1 MNSKKISSVIKGWLF
16 IGFGTLI
23 IVIFCFYPMIGALA
37 NSFQTGMGMN
47 LHFCGL
53 ANYKRL
59 LVDPIFLSSVKN
71 TFLYLIVQVP
81 VMLFLA
87 MLYAVLLNDKKLK
100 CRSFFRIAIFLPCV
114 TSLVAYAVLFKS
126 LFSDSGFINQ
136 MLMTLHVIQSPIHWL
151 TDAFWGEITIIIAI
165 TWRWTGYNMI
175 FFLSAL
181 QNIDPEIYEA
191 AEIDGANVVQKFF
204 SITAPLLKPIILFTS
219 ITSISGTL
227 QLFDEVVNLTQGG
240 PGNATITMSQYIYNL
255 CFKYTPDFGYASAV
269 SYAILLM
276 IVVLTA
282 IQFKVTGGKKND

>member
-23 IVIFCFYPMIGALA
+23 IVVFCFYPMIGALA

-151 TDAFWGEITIIIAI
+151 TDALWGKITIIIAI

>member
-114 TSLVAYAVLFKS
+114 TSLVAYADLFKS

-151 TDAFWGEITIIIAI
+151 TDALWGKITIIIAI

>member
-151 TDAFWGEITIIIAI
+151 ADAFWGKIRIIIAI

>member
-23 IVIFCFYPMIGALA
+23 IVIFCFYPMIEALA

-151 TDAFWGEITIIIAI
+151 TDAFWGKITIIIAI

>member
-1 MNSKKISSVIKGWLF
+1 M
-16 IGFGTLI
+16 
-23 IVIFCFYPMIGALA
+23 A
-37 NSFQTGMGMN
+37 
-47 LHFCGL
+47 
-53 ANYKRL
+53 
-59 LVDPIFLSSVKN
+59 
-71 TFLYLIVQVP
+71 
-81 VMLFLA
+81 
-87 MLYAVLLNDKKLK
+87 
-100 CRSFFRIAIFLPCV
+100 
-114 TSLVAYAVLFKS
+114 
-126 LFSDSGFINQ
+126 SDF
-136 MLMTLHVIQSPIHWL
+136 
-151 TDAFWGEITIIIAI
+151 FWGKITIIIAI

-282 IQFKVTGGKKND
+282 IQFKVTGGNKHD

>member
-23 IVIFCFYPMIGALA
+23 IVVFCFYPMIGALA

-136 MLMTLHVIQSPIHWL
+136 MLMTLHVIQSPNHWL
-151 TDAFWGEITIIIAI
+151 TDAFWGKITIIIAI

>member
-1 MNSKKISSVIKGWLF
+1 MKGWIF
-16 IGFGTLI
+16 IGFGTL
-23 IVIFCFYPMIGALA
+23 VIAVFCFYPMIGALA
-37 NSFQTGMGMN
+37 NSFQTGMGMR
-47 LHFCGL
+47 LHSCGL

-71 TFLYLIVQVP
+71 TFLYLIIQVP
-81 VMLFLA
+81 VMLLLA

-100 CRSFFRIAIFLPCV
+100 FCSLFRIAIFLPCV

-136 MLMTLHVIQSPIHWL
+136 LLLGLHVIRTPIHWL
-151 TDAFWGEITIIIAI
+151 TDAFWGKITIIIAI

-175 FFLSAL
+175 FFLAGL
-181 QNIDPEIYEA
+181 QNIDPEVYEA
-191 AEIDGANVVQKFF
+191 AQIDGANALSQFF

-269 SYAILLM
+269 SYAILIM
-276 IVVLTA
+276 IVILTA
-282 IQFKVTGGKKND
+282 IQFKLTGGSRHD